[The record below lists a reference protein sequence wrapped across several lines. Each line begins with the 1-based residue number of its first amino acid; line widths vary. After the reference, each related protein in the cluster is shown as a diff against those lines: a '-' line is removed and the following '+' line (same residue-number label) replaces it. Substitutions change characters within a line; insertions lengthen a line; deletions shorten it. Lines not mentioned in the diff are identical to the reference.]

1 MSRSVKKGP
10 YVEER
15 LMKRIIAMNL
25 SGDRKPIKT
34 WSRAS
39 TIFPEMV
46 GHTIAVHDGRK
57 HVPVFATEEMIGC
70 KLGEFA
76 PTRTFKGHAGEK
88 SSGGK

>member
-15 LMKRIIAMNL
+15 LMKRIIAMNE
-25 SGDRKPIKT
+25 SGELKPVKT

-46 GHTIAVHDGRK
+46 GHT
-57 HVPVFATEEMIGC
+57 FTTEES
-70 KLGEFA
+70 
-76 PTRTFKGHAGEK
+76 TFPYSLPKK
-88 SSGGK
+88 